1 MTIAPP
7 KAPASPSSAWPA
19 EVELILSAM
28 DAAGPASRDRRLLAR
43 LPYRVRAELEL
54 YSADPDDPP
63 IVLYTRDVDPRGI
76 GFITATRLP
85 LGYGG
90 QVRVFAPDG
99 TKPVIACTVTRC
111 REAAPG
117 WFEGA
122 IYFNRSQ
129 PRFEL

>member
-7 KAPASPSSAWPA
+7 KPAAVSTEVWPS
-19 EVELILSAM
+19 EVDLIISAM
-28 DAAGPASRDRRLLAR
+28 DAARTGKGDRRLLAR

-54 YSADPDDPP
+54 YSAGVDDPP

-99 TKPVIACTVTRC
+99 TTPVIACTITRC

-129 PRFEL
+129 PRFDV

>member
-63 IVLYTRDVDPRGI
+63 IVLYTRDVDP
-76 GFITATRLP
+76 LP
-85 LGYGG
+85 GSRA
-90 QVRVFAPDG
+90 RV
-99 TKPVIACTVTRC
+99 V
-111 REAAPG
+111 
-117 WFEGA
+117 
-122 IYFNRSQ
+122 
-129 PRFEL
+129 